1 MVSWFAHSGPVA
13 EAGGGVGSPEVV
25 QLQDVV
31 EKGTRGASVL
41 ASVCGGG
48 WAGREPRGSLY
59 YCLGVTPGFPVP

>member
-31 EKGTRGASVL
+31 EKGTRGTSVL
-41 ASVCGGG
+41 ASVWG

-59 YCLGVTPGFPVP
+59 CCLGVTPGFPVP